1 MDDKMIGGIVIAALA
16 VLIGLALWPAFS
28 PNIGQMTQTFTAQNQ
43 TMVMPAA
50 GATSELTM
58 CGQKALTST
67 YFVITNATT
76 GVLVPSGNYTISQ
89 SVGTDGYLAAKITT
103 VQSLSASKNINV
115 SCAYQ
120 PKGYLEDGA
129 NRSIVGL
136 IALAFTLL
144 ILVAAIPNI
153 RNKAM
158 DFMRS

>member
-16 VLIGLALWPAFS
+16 ILIGLALWPAFS
-28 PNIGQMTQTFTAQNQ
+28 PNIGQMTQTFTSQNQ

-67 YFVITNATT
+67 YFIVTNAST
-76 GVLVPSGNYTISQ
+76 GLTVPSTNYTITQ
-89 SVGTDGYLAAKITT
+89 SAGNDGYLTAKITT
-103 VQSLSASKNINV
+103 VQSLSATKNINV

-129 NRSIVGL
+129 NRSIVSL
-136 IALAFTLL
+136 IAIAFALL

-153 RNKAM
+153 RDKAM
-158 DFMRS
+158 DFIRS